1 MRFALIFLVAL
12 WPSLSIAQ
20 DGAIPDPE
28 AETRADLADAQ
39 AAIVAQTIMTSPA
52 LMRKVVNDAL
62 REDPDVV
69 KTIIRDTLLRNPEI
83 VVGALQ
89 EYQRRMQAGKA
100 ETPSS
105 TDQSLSP
112 ELLSDL
118 RNSDNAF
125 VGGNPNGS
133 VTIVEFFDYNC
144 GFCRRFAPVLD
155 DLIEANPDLR
165 VVYREWPI
173 LSQHSVDAAR
183 LVLAARNQGAYEE
196 MHDALFAASGGIN
209 APKALK
215 IARKLGLDVEKLEK
229 DAMDPVVTSHLNESV
244 DLAKRAGFRG
254 TPSMLVADQLAFG
267 LLKASQIQ
275 PILDRAHLK

>member
-12 WPSLSIAQ
+12 WPTFSLAQ
-20 DGAIPDPE
+20 DDSIPDPE

-39 AAIVAQTIMTSPA
+39 AATVAQVIMTSPA
-52 LMRKVVNDAL
+52 LMQKVVNDAL

-89 EYQRRMQAGKA
+89 EYQRRQQAGKA
-100 ETPSS
+100 EAPSS

-112 ELLSDL
+112 ELISDL
-118 RNSDNAF
+118 QNSKNAF

-155 DLIEANPDLR
+155 SLIDANADLR

-173 LSQHSVDAAR
+173 LSQDSVDAAR
-183 LVLAARNQGAYEE
+183 LVLAAGKQGAYED
-196 MHDALFAASGGIN
+196 MHDALIS
-209 APKALK
+209 APGRIDAHKALM
-215 IARKLGLDVEKLEK
+215 IAKKLGLDTELLEK
-229 DAMDPVVTSHLNESV
+229 DAMNPVVTSHLDESV
-244 DLAKRAGFRG
+244 ELAKRAGFRG

-267 LLKASQIQ
+267 LLEASQIQ